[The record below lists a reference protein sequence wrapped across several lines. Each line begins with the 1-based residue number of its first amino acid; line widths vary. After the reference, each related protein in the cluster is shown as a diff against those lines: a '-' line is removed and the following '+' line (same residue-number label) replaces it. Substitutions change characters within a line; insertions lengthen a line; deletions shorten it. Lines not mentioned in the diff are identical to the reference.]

1 MYGITNMRNYI
12 RIRNDVSHGET
23 NIKYLG
29 IRIKI
34 AEGEQ
39 MNMIILRV
47 TELSLPLAHQP

>member
-1 MYGITNMRNYI
+1 MYKRTYSITNMRNYN

-34 AEGEQ
+34 AEG
-39 MNMIILRV
+39 NK
-47 TELSLPLAHQP
+47 